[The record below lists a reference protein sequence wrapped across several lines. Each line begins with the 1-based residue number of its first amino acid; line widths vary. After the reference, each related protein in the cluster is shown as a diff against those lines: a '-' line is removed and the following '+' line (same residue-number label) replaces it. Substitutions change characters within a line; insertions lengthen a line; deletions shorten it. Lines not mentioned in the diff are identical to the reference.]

1 MNWQRLSPLVALAS
15 GLIFGLGLLVS
26 GMNNPAKVRAFL
38 DVFGAWEPALI
49 AVMGS
54 AVTVFALA
62 FWLGRKRSAPVC
74 ASVFHEP
81 TLTRIDARLLSGAI
95 LFGVGW
101 GLVGLCPGPALV
113 NIFTLNSDVLLF
125 VVALLLGN
133 RLAHWLV
140 GPVKHKA

>member
-1 MNWQRLSPLVALAS
+1 MNRPLLNPLVALLS
-15 GLIFGLGLLVS
+15 GLLFGIGLLVS

-38 DVFGAWEPALI
+38 DVFGAWEPALV
-49 AVMGS
+49 AVMGA

-62 FWLGRKRSAPVC
+62 FWLSRKRAAPFC
-74 ASVFHEP
+74 ADAFHEP

-113 NIFTLNSDVLLF
+113 NTLSFDPGVLLF
-125 VVALLLGN
+125 IAALLAGN
-133 RLAHWLV
+133 RLAHGLV
-140 GPVKHKA
+140 GPAK

>member
-1 MNWQRLSPLVALAS
+1 MKTSIMGSLVALFS
-15 GLIFGLGLLVS
+15 GFIFGIGLLYS

-81 TLTRIDARLLSGAI
+81 TLTRIDARLLSGAM

-101 GLVGLCPGPALV
+101 RSEERRVGKECR
-113 NIFTLNSDVLLF
+113 S
-125 VVALLLGN
+125 
-133 RLAHWLV
+133 
-140 GPVKHKA
+140 